1 MKRSEK
7 GIKNIYTFIYIDFHF
22 GHVNMLNIAL
32 NLDVHNSTMDVTQPK
47 HIFSKE
53 KVDYPSSIYCE
64 CNIWILDR

>member
-7 GIKNIYTFIYIDFHF
+7 GIKNIYTFMYIDFHF

-53 KVDYPSSIYCE
+53 
-64 CNIWILDR
+64 